1 MENQAVMR
9 FMAFVLAPLRFKT
22 GRFYSDALV
31 TARGRP

>member
-1 MENQAVMR
+1 MESEAAKR
-9 FMAFVLAPLRFKT
+9 FMAFVLAPLRFKI